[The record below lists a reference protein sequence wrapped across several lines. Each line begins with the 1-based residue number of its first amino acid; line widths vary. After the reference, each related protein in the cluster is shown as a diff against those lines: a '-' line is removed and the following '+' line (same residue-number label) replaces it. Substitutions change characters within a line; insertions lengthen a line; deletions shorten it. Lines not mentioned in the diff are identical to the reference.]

1 MQKVIQIII
10 KKILKVIFFNLK
22 LLEIASEQL
31 FFAMLKNIND
41 FHGIIQILE
50 KDYSF
55 KPFFFFILLNNNNLI
70 SNNNDNKIDNKYFN
84 GKKRERELNNIFDDE
99 SDDESDDEKNDS
111 NFFLKDENNISNN
124 NKKNDNSYESSV
136 SPPQDDNNDEKNEL
150 TFSFS
155 NKNEVSKNIQN
166 KNNNYKV
173 IDNDNFNINE
183 NNYIQNIDLD
193 NENNNVINNNLKYD
207 DTIIKNEYQNNLILF
222 IFESYIL
229 KWERNLMIYEKLS
242 IDIYFFIEKIANFIL
257 LLKPNLNIF
266 DHIYIGSYFSNTL
279 RLNNLIIDSV
289 LSFENEIKNEY
300 YSIII
305 KNFNSELKNN
315 EFKIDLKTN
324 EKKEKYFEITYNIL
338 IYNLYLNTSYE
349 IQNILFHRDYIINN
363 QISIYKLICIKFL
376 KSWRRDKKLYFLNP
390 DIIEFIII
398 SLNYNKIYELIPAF
412 FNEIIYHLNE
422 NDYNQNYQ
430 MIEIKNLKQSP
441 SFNILKTECQNALN
455 NIFNLQYFD
464 FF

>member
-55 KPFFFFILLNNNNLI
+55 KPFFFKNLLNNNNLI

-111 NFFLKDENNISNN
+111 NFFLKSENNISNN

-136 SPPQDDNNDEKNEL
+136 SPPQDDNNDEKNGL

-430 MIEIKNLKQSP
+430 MIEIKNLKESP

>member
-55 KPFFFFILLNNNNLI
+55 KPFFFKNLLNNNNLI

-136 SPPQDDNNDEKNEL
+136 SPPQDDNNDEKNGL

-430 MIEIKNLKQSP
+430 MIEIKNLKESP

>member
-1 MQKVIQIII
+1 
-10 KKILKVIFFNLK
+10 
-22 LLEIASEQL
+22 
-31 FFAMLKNIND
+31 MLKNIND

-55 KPFFFFILLNNNNLI
+55 KPFFFKNLLNNNNLI

-111 NFFLKDENNISNN
+111 NFFLKSENNISNN

-430 MIEIKNLKQSP
+430 MIEIKNLKESP

>member
-55 KPFFFFILLNNNNLI
+55 KPFFFKNLLNNNNLI

-430 MIEIKNLKQSP
+430 MIEIKNLKESP

>member
-55 KPFFFFILLNNNNLI
+55 KPFFFKNLLNNNNLI

-111 NFFLKDENNISNN
+111 NFFLKSENNISNN

-430 MIEIKNLKQSP
+430 II
-441 SFNILKTECQNALN
+441 
-455 NIFNLQYFD
+455 
-464 FF
+464 

>member
-1 MQKVIQIII
+1 LQKVIQIII

-55 KPFFFFILLNNNNLI
+55 KPFFFKNLLNNNNLI

-111 NFFLKDENNISNN
+111 NFFLKSENNISNN

>member
-55 KPFFFFILLNNNNLI
+55 KPFFFKNLLNNNNLI

-84 GKKRERELNNIFDDE
+84 GKKRERELNNIF
-99 SDDESDDEKNDS
+99 DDESDDEKNDS

>member
-55 KPFFFFILLNNNNLI
+55 KPFFFKNLLNNNNLI

-111 NFFLKDENNISNN
+111 NFFLKSENNISNN

>member
-55 KPFFFFILLNNNNLI
+55 KPFFFKNLLNNNNLI

-111 NFFLKDENNISNN
+111 NFFLKSENNISNN

-430 MIEIKNLKQSP
+430 MIEIKNLKESP

>member
-55 KPFFFFILLNNNNLI
+55 KPFFFKNLLNNNNLI

-111 NFFLKDENNISNN
+111 NFFLKSENNISNN

-193 NENNNVINNNLKYD
+193 NENSNVINNNLKYD

-390 DIIEFIII
+390 DIIEFLIV

-412 FNEIIYHLNE
+412 YKQIIYNLNE
-422 NDYNQNYQ
+422 NDYHQNYQ
-430 MIEIKNLKQSP
+430 MIEIKNLKESP
-441 SFNILKTECQNALN
+441 SFNILKSECENALN
-455 NIFNLQYFD
+455 NMFTFQYSE

>member
-55 KPFFFFILLNNNNLI
+55 KPFFFKNLLNNNNLI

-99 SDDESDDEKNDS
+99 CDDESDDEKNDS
-111 NFFLKDENNISNN
+111 NFFLKSENNISNN

-430 MIEIKNLKQSP
+430 MIEIKNLKESP

>member
-55 KPFFFFILLNNNNLI
+55 KPFFFKNLLNNNNLI

-136 SPPQDDNNDEKNEL
+136 SPPQDDNNDEKNDL

-430 MIEIKNLKQSP
+430 MIEIKNLKESP

>member
-55 KPFFFFILLNNNNLI
+55 KPFFFKNLLNNNNLI

-111 NFFLKDENNISNN
+111 NFFLKSENNISNN

-136 SPPQDDNNDEKNEL
+136 SPPQDDNNDEKNGL

>member
-55 KPFFFFILLNNNNLI
+55 KPFFFKNLLNNNNLI

-111 NFFLKDENNISNN
+111 NFFLKSENNISNN

-136 SPPQDDNNDEKNEL
+136 SPPQDDNNDEKNGL

-398 SLNYNKIYELIPAF
+398 YLNYNKIYELIPAF
-412 FNEIIYHLNE
+412 FNEIIYHLN
-422 NDYNQNYQ
+422 
-430 MIEIKNLKQSP
+430 
-441 SFNILKTECQNALN
+441 
-455 NIFNLQYFD
+455 
-464 FF
+464 

>member
-55 KPFFFFILLNNNNLI
+55 KPFFFKNLLNNNNLI

>member
-1 MQKVIQIII
+1 MQKDIQIII

-55 KPFFFFILLNNNNLI
+55 KPFFFKNLLNNNNLI

-99 SDDESDDEKNDS
+99 SDDEKNDS
-111 NFFLKDENNISNN
+111 NFFLKSENNISNN

-430 MIEIKNLKQSP
+430 MIEIKNLKESP

>member
-55 KPFFFFILLNNNNLI
+55 KPFFFKNLLNNNNLI

-441 SFNILKTECQNALN
+441 SFNILKTELYLHSHINQHKL
-455 NIFNLQYFD
+455 
-464 FF
+464 

>member
-55 KPFFFFILLNNNNLI
+55 KPFFFKNLLNNNNLI

-111 NFFLKDENNISNN
+111 NFFLKSENNISNN

-183 NNYIQNIDLD
+183 NNYIQNIDLN

>member
-55 KPFFFFILLNNNNLI
+55 KPFFFKNLLNNNNLI

-111 NFFLKDENNISNN
+111 NFFLKSENNISNN

-193 NENNNVINNNLKYD
+193 NENSNVINNNLKYD